1 MTRPHIGLVAEAGPE
16 AIIPLRDK
24 SRGIPLLMQA
34 MNILGVPQVPAI
46 QPINTGGITNEY
58 RYDTGSSLSDNRS
71 WSRSSSNYSSDR
83 PFQPTVNITV
93 NMTGGNTDMDITGRI
108 KQAVLE
114 AMNEIAGYRE
124 RVAYA

>member
-1 MTRPHIGLVAEAGPE
+1 M
-16 AIIPLRDK
+16 
-24 SRGIPLLMQA
+24 
-34 MNILGVPQVPAI
+34 
-46 QPINTGGITNEY
+46 
-58 RYDTGSSLSDNRS
+58 
-71 WSRSSSNYSSDR
+71 
-83 PFQPTVNITV
+83 NITV